1 MVCKL
6 YYSKFC
12 KSLPFNRR
20 SGNSLMMIPEE
31 IETSTSNEG
40 FSMEYNFN
48 ERELKLLA
56 KFFSRERL
64 LPDWKILPERLS

>member
-1 MVCKL
+1 
-6 YYSKFC
+6 
-12 KSLPFNRR
+12 
-20 SGNSLMMIPEE
+20 MMIPEE

-56 KFFSRERL
+56 KFFRCQQG
-64 LPDWKILPERLS
+64 KIPAGLEDFARKIELKIYSNMSIDEVEKFYS